1 LRLRRG
7 KYGLRHEVDFGDAP
21 IRVEIHASDETVIL
35 RCHRSQSGG
44 QLRAT
49 MRKVPQIAW
58 SEREGKMKT
67 LLARLVGGAVV
78 LTVLALVLCPAA
90 KADARADIKTL
101 EDRFVA
107 AVKAK
112 DLDAIMKVY
121 VPDQT
126 LFVFDV
132 TPPRQYVGAAA
143 YRKDWQDLFDGFN
156 GPITFEMTDLD
167 ITADENLAYSHS
179 IQRLAGTDKQGKKL
193 DLTVRVTDV
202 YKKINGNWLVI
213 HEHVSVPVDLD
224 TGKPDLTSKP

>member
-1 LRLRRG
+1 
-7 KYGLRHEVDFGDAP
+7 
-21 IRVEIHASDETVIL
+21 
-35 RCHRSQSGG
+35 
-44 QLRAT
+44 
-49 MRKVPQIAW
+49 
-58 SEREGKMKT
+58 MKA

-78 LTVLALVLCPAA
+78 LTLLALVFCPPA
-90 KADARADIKTL
+90 KAYAREDIKAL
-101 EDRFVA
+101 EDRFIA

-121 VPDQT
+121 IPDQT

-132 TPPRQYVGAAA
+132 EPPRQYVGAAA
-143 YRKDWQDLFDGFN
+143 YRKDWQAFLDSFN
-156 GPITFEMTDLD
+156 GPIIFELTDLD
-167 ITADENLAYSHS
+167 ITTDDNLAYSHS
-179 IQRLAGTDKQGKKL
+179 IQRVAGTDKQGKKL